1 MFEVET
7 EGEREE
13 GARTSASTPNN
24 QGGVSEIISNSK

>member
-24 QGGVSEIISNSK
+24 QGRVSEIISNSK